1 MFGGRK
7 AAASSEE
14 ALKRARRE
22 IAEKDERIR
31 TLTSALDDATQTVKD
46 LESALSSVGI
56 TPGQPNPIRDR
67 DIPEVGTE
75 STSQLPPYPPHTSSA
90 LEGSALGLKELQD
103 SGFHSRLGFP
113 LELSGTHIEATA
125 DSTYNIASFRDELTT
140 MQIQITQKDRRIEEL
155 LKAVEEWRQRASAV
169 NKEYDTFRRTILD
182 MSVCNSDLRS
192 QLHESQLLVEDQRSQ
207 IAFLMEKDE
216 KREQAYNSLMAS
228 ANAKDQAISI
238 LTKSRLPYKSRR
250 DSMVSNLQD
259 STLTQS
265 AGTHLPAGRPSEGV
279 DSVLISQLQEK
290 TAEIARLHDR
300 LADKEE
306 EILQLSTLN
315 EDAVHRI
322 LDLQSRL
329 DESIKANELLRDQL
343 QTATEDARLLTV
355 QAFQMTEGTHPSFEG
370 AGHVSEQGIP
380 PPMLSDD
387 GQSES
392 AIRRYTQYLETRVGE
407 LEQALKYANETATE
421 ISITGAVPAG
431 EGEADQLRLRITRL
445 ESALKEQI
453 SLNNALRTKA
463 VANRQARH
471 GAAAMLPEDASFHR
485 LSYDRNADTV
495 SLFMRTSRLLSEAS
509 DALSTTSA
517 PIPILT
523 KRISQ
528 EELYAQTIK
537 ELRKLN
543 ADIVDRVIQKD
554 DQIVQMLEMVNT
566 SEAEVTKIKLLL
578 EDRERSAIDVSDKL
592 RQKEKEL
599 DYLVEE
605 VKNSY
610 AEVITLTNTVHAR
623 EALIKDLSTGL
634 ADSQALINKVV
645 EENNTLV
652 LRLNEKNAELEGVL
666 RESTSLARDLARLRE
681 QGSISTQQQTKMA
694 ISIRD
699 ALGFLQ
705 RCIEAAASGCEGE
718 GGAISLVTEAGL
730 IGQVV
735 SLDTIHDQC
744 DTIETT
750 VNFLASK
757 ANELKFLTESCNM
770 RRAQLL
776 ALINEISS
784 DVANLTMLQ
793 DMLPADS
800 NLAELLQRL
809 LQSLVGDLG
818 DMRAGLHALDGK

>member
-22 IAEKDERIR
+22 IAEKDERIK

-67 DIPEVGTE
+67 DMPEVGTE
-75 STSQLPPYPPHTSSA
+75 PSTQLPPYPHTSSA
-90 LEGSALGLKELQD
+90 LEGSALSLKALQD

-113 LELSGTHIEATA
+113 LELSGTHLEPTT
-125 DSTYNIASFRDELTT
+125 DSTYNLASFRDELST
-140 MQIQITQKDRRIEEL
+140 MQLQISQKDKRIEEL

-192 QLHESQLLVEDQRSQ
+192 QLHESQLLVEDQRAQ

-250 DSMVSNLQD
+250 DSMVSNLQE

-265 AGTHLPAGRPSEGV
+265 AGAHLPTGRPSEGV

-421 ISITGAVPAG
+421 ISITGAAPAG

-471 GAAAMLPEDASFHR
+471 GAPTLPGDSSFHR
-485 LSYDRNADTV
+485 VSYDRNADTV

-528 EELYAQTIK
+528 EELYAQTIA

-623 EALIKDLSTGL
+623 EALIKDLSSGL

-652 LRLNEKNAELEGVL
+652 LRLNEKNAELEGIL

-694 ISIRD
+694 TSIRD

-757 ANELKFLTESCNM
+757 ANELKFLTESCHM
-770 RRAQLL
+770 RRTQLL
-776 ALINEISS
+776 TLINEISS

-818 DMRAGLHALDGK
+818 DMRAGLHSLEER